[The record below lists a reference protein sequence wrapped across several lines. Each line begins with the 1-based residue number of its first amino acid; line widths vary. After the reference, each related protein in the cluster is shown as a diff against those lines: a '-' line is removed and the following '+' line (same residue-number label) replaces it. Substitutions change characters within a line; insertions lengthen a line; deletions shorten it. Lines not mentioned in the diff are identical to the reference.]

1 MIRKIGVI
9 GVLMAILSL
18 PLAVYG
24 QDLSRS
30 ESIDTANAAQN
41 TFVILSEETTGFPGY
56 VHQKYA
62 FVSQACPAGYQI
74 IDYYGAP
81 LDRNDPSLLV
91 RERAMCADSSWDTP
105 DD

>member
-1 MIRKIGVI
+1 MFRKIGVI
-9 GVLMAILSL
+9 GVLTATMSL

-30 ESIDTANAAQN
+30 VDVNIPNAAQN
-41 TFVILSEETTGFPGY
+41 SFVILSEEETGVPGY

-62 FVSQACPAGYQI
+62 FVSQACPAGFQI
-74 IDYYGAP
+74 VDYYGAP
-81 LDRNDPSLLV
+81 IDRNDPSLLI
-91 RERAMCADSSWDTP
+91 RERTMCSDSSWDTP